1 MGRLSEYVNGMSAGA
16 RAGAGGAGGGGDR
29 VSVEVNEALIE
40 QHRRAMARLL
50 ASDPE
55 TRKRLKAVIRKEIK
69 NARNKTASD
78 VRNSMENDPRSS
90 YRAVKHAVYK
100 SVLGGNVSI
109 LAARKAGA
117 RYMLMKARKLDENP
131 NQRGGNRL
139 PRSPRTEALETYF
152 GKDRGFVLRFLNS
165 GTEERHTRYGNRGSI
180 AARYIFERTAPWHVD
195 VAAEAIARAFEDEFV
210 AAYNEEM
217 N

>member
-1 MGRLSEYVNGMSAGA
+1 MSAGGRSA
-16 RAGAGGAGGGGDR
+16 GSGAAGGMTGGSAAGADTIR
-29 VSVEVNEALIE
+29 VEVNEDLIE

-50 ASDPE
+50 VSDPE

-78 VRNSMENDPRSS
+78 VRNSLENDPRSA

-109 LAARKAGA
+109 LAARKAGV
-117 RYMLMKARKLDENP
+117 RYRLLVPRKLDENP
-131 NQRGGNRL
+131 NQRGGNRI

-165 GTEERHTRYGNRGSI
+165 GTEERHTRFGNRRSI
-180 AARYIFERTAPWHVD
+180 AARYIFERTAPWHMD
-195 VAAEAIARAFEDEFV
+195 QAAEAIAKAFEEEFV

-217 N
+217 NQ